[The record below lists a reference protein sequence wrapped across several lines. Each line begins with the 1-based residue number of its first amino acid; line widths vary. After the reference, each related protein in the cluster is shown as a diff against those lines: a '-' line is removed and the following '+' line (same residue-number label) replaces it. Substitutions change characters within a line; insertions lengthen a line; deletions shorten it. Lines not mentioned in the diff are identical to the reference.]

1 MSKIAIDIQ
10 GLFSADEMKGLAF
23 NIGINPGDFG
33 GDTEPELARE
43 LVMAANRRGKLER
56 LLAEIDKERPQHGT
70 IQF

>member
-1 MSKIAIDIQ
+1 
-10 GLFSADEMKGLAF
+10 MKGLAF

-70 IQF
+70 IQL